1 MTKHDKIA
9 ANVPVQSVPR
19 QEALETIWEPLARV
33 RSDFDRLFEEF
44 WHRPLGV
51 GLNRRMQ
58 ALSGP
63 ALELKDKGGEFEL
76 IAEVP
81 GMKPEEI
88 ELKVSDGMLRLTGEK
103 KEQRDESKEGY
114 VFSERSYGRFERTVA
129 LPKGI
134 DNSKITAN
142 ARDGMLSIHLPK
154 SPEALQAERKIE
166 ISA

>member
-1 MTKHDKIA
+1 MTRHDKITS
-9 ANVPVQSVPR
+9 NVPVQSASQ

-51 GLNRRMQ
+51 GLTRRMQ
-58 ALSGP
+58 ALAGP
-63 ALELKDKGGEFEL
+63 ALELKDRGEEFEL

-88 ELKVSDGMLRLTGEK
+88 EVKVLDGMLRLTGEK
-103 KEQRDESKEGY
+103 KEQRDESNEGY
-114 VFSERSYGRFERTVA
+114 VFSERRYGRFERTVE

-134 DNSKITAN
+134 DNTKISAN

-154 SPEALQAERKIE
+154 SPEALTRERKIE